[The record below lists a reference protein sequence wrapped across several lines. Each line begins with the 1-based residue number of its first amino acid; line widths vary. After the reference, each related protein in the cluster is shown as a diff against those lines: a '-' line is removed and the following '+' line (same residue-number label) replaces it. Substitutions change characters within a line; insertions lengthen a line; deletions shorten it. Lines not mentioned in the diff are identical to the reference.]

1 LSKTRNLILGSLV
14 FVSPHPPIPSGAPD
28 PTLNEKSISLRPT
41 RCVDRQR
48 LWTLFEGTFR
58 SPGKRVRSK
67 TDLSTEKNDFSTCYL
82 GSSRLHV
89 IARGPPTAVVRPHIC
104 GGAHA
109 LPCTGSALPRPRLG
123 CPELRALSP
132 HHHVRVSGPGA
143 LRGNAFPPS
152 GLKASCAAWRSDVRR
167 PRVNIETGKK
177 HRARALITRLY
188 TGPRLRVHEDG
199 RQQGSHT
206 RGSRALLLAQ

>member
-1 LSKTRNLILGSLV
+1 MGVCSKSCDEMLIRSVSGHFLNPDSDRRAKESEAKQTCRPRKMTFRHAVWVRQNSTSSLV
-14 FVSPHPPIPSGAPD
+14 A
-28 PTLNEKSISLRPT
+28 
-41 RCVDRQR
+41 
-48 LWTLFEGTFR
+48 
-58 SPGKRVRSK
+58 
-67 TDLSTEKNDFSTCYL
+67 
-82 GSSRLHV
+82 
-89 IARGPPTAVVRPHIC
+89 PPTAVVRLHIC

-123 CPELRALSP
+123 CPELRALST

-199 RQQGSHT
+199 RQQGSHAHT
-206 RGSRALLLAQ
+206 G